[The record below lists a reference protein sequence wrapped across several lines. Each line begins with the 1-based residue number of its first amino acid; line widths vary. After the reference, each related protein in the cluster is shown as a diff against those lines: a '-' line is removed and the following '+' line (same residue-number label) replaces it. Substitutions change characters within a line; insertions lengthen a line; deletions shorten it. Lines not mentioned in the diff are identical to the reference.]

1 MTKNH
6 TKLLVFLSVLICS
19 LCLIFGITACN
30 SKGGSNTDDHKHTFG
45 GFWLF
50 DGADG
55 HYQLATCH
63 PEVKSE
69 LESHVDETGDFRCDV
84 CDYVMHVHVD
94 ENDNNICDECQSE
107 IHKHTF
113 ADEWSF
119 NENKHW
125 HKATCEHFIERDG
138 YANHSFTDGVCECG
152 VKESEVKVYDLYK
165 NSVEYE
171 LYFTQW
177 LDWLAE
183 NKISEVEYTES
194 GDGIYHYED
203 GRSEVRFVGERT
215 ITVRATSDDKPV
227 AHVWIM
233 VTLYYNGSYYEYNGS
248 LALGLAETGSDGIA
262 EITFRPIGGYSSEQV
277 VYRARLAETKDIAG
291 YLGIAEEEAAKPIP
305 NRYEAA
311 GATGAGGI
319 EVGENE
325 ITGIVA
331 EFNFNY
337 SKGWNAYDTIVLPYA
352 RYYTNPLDDTSKINE
367 ENLTYSFTTSGE
379 NLFDYMYFIPANNY
393 SFAAANPT
401 TPPDQLLI
409 IEQNF
414 AKSASG
420 IYKLHFEVEGDA
432 TATLYFWNEE
442 GVNLGAYHET
452 NKDGTP
458 AGKYIT
464 SISGGTAGNGHY
476 SGGNFVNVVI
486 KPAEGLRYY
495 QLGLKTSET
504 CKVTMTVERTGDYVE
519 DKTANYT
526 FDWAE
531 SDGTKLSLTGS
542 PKLYKTTS
550 FALVNVPQ
558 GLYRITFDNNDYNGY
573 PDFGIETIYYEKN
586 STAMLMYT
594 NDDMNNKF
602 VVWEGSMPSVSS
614 SFEKPSYDY
623 DAMYRAVFW
632 VTEDTN
638 MLYVDTEVAVG
649 QALITLE
656 KYEYPSL
663 SDGERVYLP
672 VASQSAQSYAVPLDG
687 SLSGEY
693 NISVL
698 VCGVRSVSYAPLT
711 VNIGGRVVSLTAKK
725 YNVKMYY
732 YEGTVTFESGDSS
745 LTFTNG
751 VTNSYLANVTLTK
764 AA

>member
-19 LCLIFGITACN
+19 LCLILGITACN
-30 SKGGSNTDDHKHTFG
+30 SKGGSNTDDHKHAFG

-55 HYQLATCH
+55 HYRLATCH
-63 PEVKSE
+63 HEVKSE
-69 LESHVDETGDFRCDV
+69 LEPHVDETGDFRCDV

-113 ADEWSF
+113 EEKWTF

-125 HKATCEHFIERDG
+125 HKATCDHFIERDG

-165 NSVEYE
+165 NSIEYE
-171 LYFTQW
+171 LYFVQW
-177 LDWLAE
+177 LDWLKD
-183 NKISEVEYTES
+183 NGITSVEYTES
-194 GDGIYHYED
+194 GDGIYHYEN
-203 GRSEVRFVGERT
+203 GHSEVRFIGERT
-215 ITVRATSDDKPV
+215 ITVRAQSEGEPV

-233 VTLYYNGSYYEYNGS
+233 VTLFYNGGYYEYNGS
-248 LALGLAETGSDGIA
+248 LALGLAETGADGIA
-262 EITFRPIGGYSSEQV
+262 EIAFRPIGGYSSEQV

-337 SKGWNAYDTIVLPYA
+337 SKGWNAYDKIVLPYA
-352 RYYTNPLDDTSKINE
+352 RYYTDPLDDTSTIKE

-420 IYKLHFEVEGDA
+420 IYKLHFDVEGDA

-464 SISGGTAGNGHY
+464 SISGGTAG
-476 SGGNFVNVVI
+476 SVATGGNFVNVVI
-486 KPAEGLRYY
+486 KPADGLRYC
-495 QLGLKTSET
+495 QLGLRTDKA
-504 CKVTMTVERTGDYVE
+504 CKVTITVERTGDYE
-519 DKTANYT
+519 ENADFTLN
-526 FDWAE
+526 WADG
-531 SDGTKLSLTGS
+531 DGTKLSLSEVQLKKLDTTTFALKGVPEGLYTIELNNDNPKTGLPGS
-542 PKLYKTTS
+542 KDVETFIVYTNTDSNKVSLWEGVLPTASMTNPGSLYKCI
-550 FALVNVPQ
+550 FRV
-558 GLYRITFDNNDYNGY
+558 
-573 PDFGIETIYYEKN
+573 
-586 STAMLMYT
+586 TAT
-594 NDDMNNKF
+594 
-602 VVWEGSMPSVSS
+602 
-614 SFEKPSYDY
+614 
-623 DAMYRAVFW
+623 
-632 VTEDTN
+632 TN
-638 MLYVDTEVAVG
+638 MLYIVSELSGASGV
-649 QALITLE
+649 LTLE
-656 KYEYPSL
+656 KYDLLTLTADES
-663 SDGERVYLP
+663 VYLP
-672 VASQSAQSYAVPLDG
+672 VTATAVQEYEIPLDS

-693 NISVL
+693 NISIM
-698 VCGVRSVSYAPLT
+698 VCGSQNAAVGISLT
-711 VNIGGRVVSLTAKK
+711 VKVGNSEFTLNATNIEYKNKFVYT
-725 YNVKMYY
+725 
-732 YEGTVTFESGDSS
+732 GTIKIESGDTSIS
-745 LTFTNG
+745 FITG
-751 VTNSYLANVTLTK
+751 GMQSYTANVTLTK